1 MGPVMWPRGRKDRKD
16 TCGKV
21 RFIVFVALVSG
32 VWILADADPALADVD
47 PALPGFLYQIGY
59 LLVYGM
65 LGTLAFFRPIRRLFK
80 RQKEK
85 DESKSDE

>member
-1 MGPVMWPRGRKDRKD
+1 MGPVMQHRGRKDRKD
-16 TCGKV
+16 FGAKV
-21 RFIVFVALVSG
+21 RLIVIVALVSG
-32 VWILADADPALADVD
+32 GLLLADARPALAYVD
-47 PALPGFLYQIGY
+47 PALPGFIYQIGY

-85 DESKSDE
+85 DASKSDE